1 MVTHGNSTSFLTFKF
16 SFNLFNSLIT
26 FPIYIFC
33 TWWFFVVFQ
42 SFVFFPNGMLIVL
55 YYIYIFLYKTL
66 YFKTQ
71 IQKEIEICNRFKAHQ
86 ALEHKVSNQYQQLEL
101 ATIQIPIMV
110 QKLRAVTVLHTQLVM
125 TILTQFST
133 KELEFLKNDHKTQK
147 LLNY

>member
-16 SFNLFNSLIT
+16 SFNLFNSLIA

-55 YYIYIFLYKTL
+55 YYISIYIYVFLYKTL

-71 IQKEIEICNRFKAHQ
+71 IQKEIEICNRFKTQ
-86 ALEHKVSNQYQQLEL
+86 KALKHKALKDYIDTNYHLKTKSCHCITYTAQLL
-101 ATIQIPIMV
+101 
-110 QKLRAVTVLHTQLVM
+110 M
-125 TILTQFST
+125 TYLTQFST
-133 KELEFLKNDHKTQK
+133 KELEFL
-147 LLNY
+147 